1 MRRISLV
8 ILCALVACA
17 HKPTPTFVGSS
28 RSALTSF
35 GFPTGPVSAT
45 QIQGVPVPPVGA
57 AGTVLTAEAGPSL
70 SWVTP
75 AAGVMLATTAPADV
89 GTSAAVGTGT
99 TAARSD
105 HVHALPSVGTAGTY
119 AYPSSVTT
127 DAQGRVSA
135 VTAGSA
141 PAALASTTPAPVST
155 TAGAVGTGT
164 TAARSDHVH
173 LLPTGI
179 PALNIGSGTVGNTAF
194 AYLANVTSDIQAQL
208 NSKQATLT
216 LPLSKA
222 NGGWGQDVS
231 TGLTTNYVAI
241 VAGGAITVGPL
252 LAAALPSGIDAAKIG
267 GGTVSNTA
275 YSYLAN
281 VSSDIQTQLNAKLAA
296 TDSRVLPT
304 PSSAGAIPFDTGA
317 AYQVLAASTVHRLMH
332 SGTSPSWGQ
341 VDLATE
347 VTGQLSLSNMPA
359 IDVQTFTASGTWTKP
374 AGARILHA
382 TCIGGGGGGGSGRNG
397 AGTTDFGGG
406 AGGGGGISD
415 AWIEASQVGST
426 VSVTVGAAATGGS
439 AVTAAT
445 TNGNNGNNGAD
456 STFGTLVRG
465 GGGSGGAGGTTSSAA
480 GGAGGT
486 GAQPGG
492 AGGNGNTGTGPGLNN
507 TPANYGPSGGGGGG
521 GFVSG
526 LYTGGGSS
534 LSPYGM
540 NLATVNGGATGTSS
554 TAGSAGSPG
563 GTATTYQPG
572 TGGGGGGGG
581 KGGGNGGAGGTY
593 GAGGGGGG
601 ASDTTGVASGAGGSG
616 GAGICIV
623 ESF

>member
-1 MRRISLV
+1 MRSV
-8 ILCALVACA
+8 FVAILLLFALPAQAQSIVRCR
-17 HKPTPTFVGSS
+17 TSGGSTVDCS
-28 RSALTSF
+28 SPLSI
-35 GFPTGPVSAT
+35 GYIP
-45 QIQGVPVPPVGA
+45 
-57 AGTVLTAEAGPSL
+57 VLT
-70 SWVTP
+70 
-75 AAGVMLATTAPADV
+75 TAK
-89 GTSAAVGTGT
+89 
-99 TAARSD
+99 
-105 HVHALPSVGTAGTY
+105 
-119 AYPSSVTT
+119 
-127 DAQGRVSA
+127 
-135 VTAGSA
+135 
-141 PAALASTTPAPVST
+141 
-155 TAGAVGTGT
+155 
-164 TAARSDHVH
+164 
-173 LLPTGI
+173 LPTGI
-179 PALNIGSGTVGNTAF
+179 PLANIGNGDTTATELSYVHGVTGALQTQINGLQPLSANLTAIAALNSTGILARTGTNAWALRSITAGTGITVTNGDMVAGAPSIALTNSSLTIGAGTGLSVSGCSPVSLGGTCTPSIANTAVIAASYPTAGQIPTFTVNGQGQLTAAGSTTTLTAPSISSPALSGTASGT
-194 AYLANVTSDIQAQL
+194 Y
-208 NSKQATLT
+208 TL
-216 LPLSKA
+216 
-222 NGGWGQDVS
+222 
-231 TGLTTNYVAI
+231 
-241 VAGGAITVGPL
+241 
-252 LAAALPSGIDAAKIG
+252 
-267 GGTVSNTA
+267 GGTPTITSPA
-275 YSYLAN
+275 I
-281 VSSDIQTQLNAKLAA
+281 SS
-296 TDSRVLPT
+296 PT
-304 PSSAGAIPFDTGA
+304 F
-317 AYQVLAASTVHRLMH
+317 
-332 SGTSPSWGQ
+332 SGTYTLGGTPTIPASGVS
-341 VDLATE
+341 
-347 VTGQLSLSNMPA
+347 GQLALSNMPA
-359 IDVQTFTASGTWTKP
+359 IDVQTFTSSGTWTKP
-374 AGARILHA
+374 AGARLLHP

-445 TNGNNGNNGAD
+445 TNGNNGNNGTD

-465 GGGSGGAGGTTSSAA
+465 GGGSGGAGGTTSAAA

-526 LYTGGGSS
+526 LYTSGGSS

-601 ASDTTGVASGAGGSG
+601 ASDTTGVASGAGGAG